1 MSIKDDVNYVKTEL
15 SGDEKVLESVFKLET
30 FYKKNKLSIWG
41 LVAAILFYF
50 VITMGM
56 DAVHQSKLEAAN
68 QAFLTLQQKPEDKAA
83 LAVLK
88 EKNPALYELYMFSK
102 AAKAQDVKALAPI
115 AKGKDE
121 ILADMSR
128 YTVAAIEMKPVDSKL
143 YKELAILESAYLD
156 IKAGKVKKAK
166 ERLSLID
173 ARSPLAAFAKLL
185 EHSTLKAK

>member
-56 DAVHQSKLEAAN
+56 DAVRQSRLEAAN
-68 QAFLTLQQKPEDKAA
+68 QAFLTLQQKPDDKAA
-83 LAVLK
+83 LALLK
-88 EKNPALYELYMFSK
+88 EKNPALYELYTFSK
-102 AAKAQDVKALAPI
+102 EAKAQDVKALAPI
-115 AKGKDE
+115 EKSKDE
-121 ILADMSR
+121 ILVDMSR
-128 YTVAAIEMKPVDSKL
+128 YTVAAIEKKPVDSKL

-156 IKAGKVKKAK
+156 IKAGKVQNAK

-185 EHSTLKAK
+185 EHATLKAE